1 MHQVGRLVKAIS
13 LLQLTGS
20 LSQDRDE
27 SKIFARVRV
36 DKGYGLEFVAG
47 YENIK
52 GWRDMSVLRSLVFT
66 NATPCSNTECNTMF
80 QLAESI
86 LTVNCEP
93 VADQYGIYGFFPRG
107 LNRVRDDRTTLTQD
121 DHTPQLTS
129 LRLQN

>member
-20 LSQDRDE
+20 LSQDCDE

-52 GWRDMSVLRSLVFT
+52 DWRDMSVLRSLVFT
-66 NATPCSNTECNTMF
+66 NATPCFN
-80 QLAESI
+80 
-86 LTVNCEP
+86 
-93 VADQYGIYGFFPRG
+93 
-107 LNRVRDDRTTLTQD
+107 
-121 DHTPQLTS
+121 
-129 LRLQN
+129 